1 MGSSK
6 SIERAADKN
15 IKPYLSRLKIRILN
29 SIYLDVDDLAWSKGG
44 RKQRGIRNQ
53 KEGKKKIRL
62 ETEKGFSDQKETA
75 ILMIRDQV

>member
-53 KEGKKKIRL
+53 KEGKKKYDLRQK
-62 ETEKGFSDQKETA
+62 KGFQTRKK
-75 ILMIRDQV
+75 RQF